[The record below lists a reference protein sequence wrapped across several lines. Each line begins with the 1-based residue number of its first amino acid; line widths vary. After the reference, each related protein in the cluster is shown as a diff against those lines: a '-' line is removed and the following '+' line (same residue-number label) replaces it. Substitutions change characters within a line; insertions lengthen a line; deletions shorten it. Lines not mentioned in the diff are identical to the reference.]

1 MPESR
6 KRRTF
11 DNKELS
17 GPDYGKERPVK
28 KQDIKKTI
36 SEKPRK
42 HTVTVAIPGSII
54 DFAPTLELKTI
65 LAGQLARTFALFCV
79 DEVVIY
85 QDKVVH
91 PSAKVNPNLFLARI
105 LQYMETPP
113 YLRKAL
119 VPISSDLKF
128 VGLLPPL
135 DAPHHPSRED
145 MTLYREGVTLDK
157 ADDESTLVDVGLFRR
172 ARIDRP
178 VQPNVRVTVELS
190 QVVAAADTKKG
201 QKPIQAKAVSPKTP
215 REKSGIYW
223 GYQIRV
229 ASSFSK
235 VMAEAPC
242 KYDLSIGVSDQGG
255 DNLFHSST
263 IKNKFKPFGHILIA
277 FGTPNGGLE
286 EAIEADEDLKE
297 GGENAHE
304 LFDLFIQSATS
315 GTRSVRLEESI
326 MMVMS
331 TLKPTIANK
340 GKS

>member
-1 MPESR
+1 M
-6 KRRTF
+6 
-11 DNKELS
+11 
-17 GPDYGKERPVK
+17 
-28 KQDIKKTI
+28 
-36 SEKPRK
+36 
-42 HTVTVAIPGSII
+42 
-54 DFAPTLELKTI
+54 
-65 LAGQLARTFALFCV
+65 
-79 DEVVIY
+79 IY

-135 DAPHHPSRED
+135 DVPHHPSRED

-201 QKPIQAKAVSPKTP
+201 QKPIQAKVVSPKTP

-263 IKNKFKPFGHILIA
+263 VKNKFKPF
-277 FGTPNGGLE
+277 E
-286 EAIEADEDLKE
+286 
-297 GGENAHE
+297 
-304 LFDLFIQSATS
+304 
-315 GTRSVRLEESI
+315 
-326 MMVMS
+326 
-331 TLKPTIANK
+331 
-340 GKS
+340 